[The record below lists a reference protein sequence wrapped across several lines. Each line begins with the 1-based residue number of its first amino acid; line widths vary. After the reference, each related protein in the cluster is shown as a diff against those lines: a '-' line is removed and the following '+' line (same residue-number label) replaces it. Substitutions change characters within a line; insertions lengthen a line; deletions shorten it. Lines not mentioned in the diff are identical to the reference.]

1 MTRDNDG
8 ATGWTL
14 SVGSLAGCVAAAL
27 GAAVVPA
34 VAIAG
39 IAALAAAAIASSDR
53 KG

>member
-8 ATGWTL
+8 AVGWTL
-14 SVGSLAGCVAAAL
+14 SMGSIAGCVAAAL

-39 IAALAAAAIASSDR
+39 IAALAAAAYAASDK